1 MKNYYPQ
8 ITESDSRYVD
18 DDYVALLQVLS
29 VALEIY
35 SLEQSSDQ
43 KRQNNYIVRLLERI
57 DDKLDKL
64 ENRINTIERSVER
77 SVYNDR

>member
-1 MKNYYPQ
+1 MRGYYPV
-8 ITESDSRYVD
+8 TENDCKCLD
-18 DDYVALLQVLS
+18 DDYIALLQVLS
-29 VALEIY
+29 VALEVY
-35 SLEQSSDQ
+35 GLEQSSDQ
-43 KRQNNYIVRLLERI
+43 KRQNNYIVRLLERV